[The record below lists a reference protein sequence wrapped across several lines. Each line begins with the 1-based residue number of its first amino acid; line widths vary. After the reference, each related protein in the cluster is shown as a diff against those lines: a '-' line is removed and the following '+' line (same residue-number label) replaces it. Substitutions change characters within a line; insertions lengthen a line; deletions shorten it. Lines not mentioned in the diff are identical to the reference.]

1 MSYQV
6 LARKY
11 RPKNFETL
19 VGQEHVVRALTHA
32 LASGRLHHAYLF
44 TGTRGVGK
52 TTLSRILAKSLNCI
66 GPDGNGGITPTP
78 CGVCEACTAIDAGRF
93 VDYIEMDAASN
104 RGVDEMAQMLEQ
116 AVYAPSN
123 ARFKVYMIDEVHMLT
138 NHAFNSMLKTL
149 EEPPEHVK
157 FILATTD
164 PQKIPVTVLSRCLQ
178 FNLKQMPPGHIISH
192 LENIL
197 GQEGITFEQ
206 PALRLLAAGAHGSM
220 RDALSLTDQAIAYA
234 AGEVTLDAVQ
244 GMLGALDQSYLIRLL
259 DALAAQDGA
268 DLLAVADEMATRSLS
283 YNGALQDLGTLLHR
297 IALAQTVPAAL
308 PQDLPEYADVVRL
321 AAAFDAEE
329 VQLYYQIAVH
339 GRNEL
344 GLAPDEY
351 AGFSMT
357 LLRMLAFRP
366 GVGGAEGQPAAAPA
380 LSRPAA
386 VAAAR
391 AAAAAPPARA
401 AAHVQASHA
410 SVTPPAVM
418 AGAAAVMARGEMP
431 VRAPAASHGT
441 AGASTGASGLAAS
454 ASSSTHGNTAGGMAP
469 SATTPPKPMTLA
481 EASAQAQGRAPTA
494 PDAMPGAAPVP
505 TSPATSSPTS
515 PATSTATS
523 APTSTA
529 TSSPQFAAAPQ
540 SPASQDAASATLATL
555 AAQVEAAHSAHLEPV
570 PAAALAAHAVA
581 QAAPAVSAA
590 PAASISPARAALN
603 AALEAAR
610 AASKPGARAY
620 GGGPSASAAAAAT
633 ATSANQ
639 SPGAEPATSPSR
651 AAAAGHAAA
660 PSQPQS
666 PNASHGAPSGSGTA
680 SAAKSAATSSATSAA
695 ASASTF
701 APTSS
706 AASPMASAQS
716 AAPSRTAPWEDM
728 PPAAS
733 MGGDAHAAVLEAPVR
748 QVAPQAQPARQATPV
763 AAPQRAPAAQPAQ
776 QQADD
781 EDDLPPW
788 VTEFSDDSA
797 IAQSMPAQQD
807 YAPAAHSPSQPSS
820 HGQPARAAY
829 GQPAG
834 AAQAQPHSAN
844 QGQPHNA
851 SNGGAQQQ
859 APAQQGYADD
869 AQAFVA
875 PARAAPGPAKA
886 PYAYVITPVPE
897 LDWDGNWPAVAA
909 ALPLR
914 GVAQQLAMQAELI
927 SCGIDG
933 NAAVFKVRVPIETWR
948 TPGNVEKLTLALT
961 ERFGRAVRVDTELG
975 AVWYT
980 ASAEAQ
986 AHRAACQRAAE
997 DTVANDPF
1005 VNSMIREFD
1014 AWVVPGSIVPPPAA
1028 SASAPS

>member
-32 LASGRLHHAYLF
+32 LHSGRLHHAYLF

-52 TTLSRILAKSLNCI
+52 TTLSRILAKSLNCV
-66 GPDGNGGITPTP
+66 GPDGNGGITATP
-78 CGVCEACTAIDAGRF
+78 CGVCEACRAIDAGRF

-104 RGVDEMAQMLEQ
+104 RGVDEMAQLLEQ

-138 NHAFNSMLKTL
+138 NHAFNAMLKTL

-178 FNLKQMPPGHIISH
+178 FNLKQMPPGHIIGH

-197 GQEGITFEQ
+197 GQEEITFEQ

-259 DALAAQDGA
+259 DALARQDGA
-268 DLLAVADEMATRSLS
+268 DLLAVADEMASRSLS

-308 PQDLPEYADVVRL
+308 PDDLPEYADIVRL
-321 AAAFDAEE
+321 AAEFEAEE

-366 GVGGAEGQPAAAPA
+366 GVGGAEGQPAAAPGSA
-380 LSRPAA
+380 AMSRPAA

-391 AAAAAPPARA
+391 AAAGGGAAGAPPARA
-401 AAHVQASHA
+401 AANVQASHA
-410 SVTPPAVM
+410 SITPQAVI
-418 AGAAAVMARGEMP
+418 AGAAAMARHDAPPSRPVPAMAPPAPVFVPAPAPAPAPAPISAPMP
-431 VRAPAASHGT
+431 AAPASLAPAA
-441 AGASTGASGLAAS
+441 AASG
-454 ASSSTHGNTAGGMAP
+454 P
-469 SATTPPKPMTLA
+469 
-481 EASAQAQGRAPTA
+481 
-494 PDAMPGAAPVP
+494 
-505 TSPATSSPTS
+505 
-515 PATSTATS
+515 
-523 APTSTA
+523 
-529 TSSPQFAAAPQ
+529 
-540 SPASQDAASATLATL
+540 
-555 AAQVEAAHSAHLEPV
+555 
-570 PAAALAAHAVA
+570 
-581 QAAPAVSAA
+581 
-590 PAASISPARAALN
+590 ISPARAAIN

-610 AASKPGARAY
+610 AGSRPGGRS
-620 GGGPSASAAAAAT
+620 SASTPAPAASPAVAQTSTPYNVAPASAPVPPPAPAAYA
-633 ATSANQ
+633 A
-639 SPGAEPATSPSR
+639 PA
-651 AAAAGHAAA
+651 AAA
-660 PSQPQS
+660 PSRPA
-666 PNASHGAPSGSGTA
+666 PWDDLPSGA
-680 SAAKSAATSSATSAA
+680 DA
-695 ASASTF
+695 
-701 APTSS
+701 
-706 AASPMASAQS
+706 
-716 AAPSRTAPWEDM
+716 
-728 PPAAS
+728 
-733 MGGDAHAAVLEAPVR
+733 GGGAAVLEAPVR
-748 QVAPQAQPARQATPV
+748 QAAAAVP
-763 AAPQRAPAAQPAQ
+763 AAPPAPRPAAQPTAR
-776 QQADD
+776 QAPQDSDD
-781 EDDLPPW
+781 DMPSW

-797 IAQSMPAQQD
+797 IAAPSSAAAYAPSA
-807 YAPAAHSPSQPSS
+807 YAPAQHQSQP
-820 HGQPARAAY
+820 Q
-829 GQPAG
+829 
-834 AAQAQPHSAN
+834 AQAQA
-844 QGQPHNA
+844 A
-851 SNGGAQQQ
+851 
-859 APAQQGYADD
+859 QGYGEE
-869 AQAFVA
+869 QQIVM
-875 PARAAPGPAKA
+875 PARAAPAPSRA
-886 PYAYVITPVPE
+886 PYAYVVTPVPE

-909 ALPLR
+909 LLPLR

-927 SCGIDG
+927 NCSTDG
-933 NAAVFKVRVPIETWR
+933 NAVVFNLRVPIETWR
-948 TPGNVEKLTLALT
+948 TPGNVEKLTTALT

-986 AHRAACQRAAE
+986 AFRAACLKAAE
-997 DTVANDPF
+997 QTVANDPF
-1005 VNSMIREFD
+1005 VNNLLRTFD
-1014 AWVVPGSIVPPPAA
+1014 AWVVPGSIVPPQPQVAA
-1028 SASAPS
+1028 